1 MSAGA
6 EGQNL
11 MKHSQ
16 THRSNRAHGLRG
28 FTIVELMVTLAVA
41 AVLMGIAVPAFTD
54 FVRQRNMASRNN
66 DMVLALTYAR
76 SEAVR
81 RGQVVSVQAIA
92 PDDDDEWGG
101 GYCVVIGNPG
111 NCPNDATTLRR
122 FDAIPDDVTF
132 NATGA
137 LHTRGTLSFN
147 GRGLM
152 VGGFQGTLELC
163 STDAAVDPGR
173 VIAISATGRA
183 DAQEL
188 DCNA

>member
-1 MSAGA
+1 M
-6 EGQNL
+6 NDN
-11 MKHSQ
+11 Q
-16 THRSNRAHGLRG
+16 THKPKRARRVLG

-81 RGQVVSVQAIA
+81 RGQMVSVQAVDPA
-92 PDDDDEWGG
+92 DDDEWGG

-111 NCPNDATTLRR
+111 DCNDPDEVLRR
-122 FDAIPDDVTF
+122 FSAIPDDVTF
-132 NATGA
+132 DATGG
-137 LHTRGTLSFN
+137 LHTRETLSFN

-152 VGGFQGTLELC
+152 VGGVQGTIRLC
-163 STDAAVDPGR
+163 STDPAVNPGR
-173 VIAISATGRA
+173 VIDISPTGRA